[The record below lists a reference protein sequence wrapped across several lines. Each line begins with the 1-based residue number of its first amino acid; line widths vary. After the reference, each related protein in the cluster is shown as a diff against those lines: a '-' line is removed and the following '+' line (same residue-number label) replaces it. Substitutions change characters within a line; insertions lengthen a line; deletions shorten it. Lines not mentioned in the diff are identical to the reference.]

1 MNKLLLTGFLCVLY
15 LVNPNANAKE
25 KITWA
30 KWELTPEYI
39 GHGEYKDQGY
49 LDKFLVY
56 VQSQLS
62 EYEHENQF
70 QTADRL
76 ERSWSNGNTCTV
88 HLWLGFWPEKIV
100 YSKPYGFTAPFGIV
114 TKAASP
120 LAKILDIQQSTS
132 LKHILKNTDYKLGTL
147 PLTSSSS
154 KNARYPPLH
163 STLEPY
169 LKTGKLIEFRNNRN
183 ELSVKLL
190 DYGRADYIVRQRI
203 THHGE
208 LKTGKLNNKYKYYSL
223 AEDNNYKLVAAACSN
238 TELGKTVV
246 QKINTL
252 MNDDFY
258 KHYIK
263 YRQEWD
269 VDNAVFEK
277 VYSNYFLKNKANSN
291 ITE

>member
-1 MNKLLLTGFLCVLY
+1 MNKLLLTCFFCALY
-15 LVNPNANAKE
+15 LVNPNASAKE

-30 KWELTPEYI
+30 KWKLTPEYI

-49 LDKFLVY
+49 LDKFLVF
-56 VQSQLS
+56 VQSQLT
-62 EYEHENQF
+62 EYKHESQF
-70 QTADRL
+70 QTAGRL

-88 HLWLGFWPEKIV
+88 HLWLGYWPKKII

-120 LAKILDIQQSTS
+120 LVKKLNNRQSVS

-154 KNARYPPLH
+154 INARYPPLH

-169 LKTGKLIEFRNNRN
+169 LKTGKVIEFRNNRN

-203 THHGE
+203 THQSE
-208 LKTGKLNNKYKYYSL
+208 LKVGKLNNDYKYYSL
-223 AEDNNYKLVAAACSN
+223 TEDNNYKLVAAACSN
-238 TELGKTVV
+238 TELGKAVV

-252 MNDDFY
+252 MNEDFY
-258 KHYIK
+258 KHYIQ
-263 YRQEWD
+263 YRLEWD
-269 VDNAVFEK
+269 VENTVFEK
-277 VYSNYFLKNKANSN
+277 VYSNYFLKNQANSN
-291 ITE
+291 IK